1 MNLTSALAPAR
12 QAGVLLALVL
22 PWLWPF
28 TGGPSPGVQPWLGAA
43 ACAILLW
50 LLRRSL
56 TLPLLAAGWL
66 SAALISSAM
75 GLLQYFGQTA
85 PFSPWIHAADLGEA
99 YANLR
104 QRNQFATLTSM
115 GLAAVLWWACA
126 QGRPARTAHK
136 AWLMAAVALLVVGN
150 AASSSRTGLLQLLLV
165 ATLLVLWGG
174 WNQAWPRRML
184 LAALLSYG
192 VAVVVLP
199 VLAGHDPTAHGML
212 ARFNDT
218 EVGCNSRWVL
228 WSNVVTLIR
237 EHPWLGW
244 GWGEL
249 DYAHFITLYEGQR
262 FCEILDNAHSLPLH
276 LAVELGVPAAL
287 LLCSAGLLLM
297 LRMRPWRETAP
308 ARQLAWAV
316 LGVILLHSMLEYPLW
331 YGPFQMAVVLCGW
344 LLLPS
349 NQPAA
354 TTNAASKPLKTKGL
368 EFSVALCLLTGLTY
382 AAWDYH
388 RVSQI
393 FYPPDYR
400 AAAYRDNTLQ
410 KIRAS
415 WLFKEQVRFAEYTI
429 TPLTREN
436 AEHIHDM
443 GQQVLHFSPEA
454 QVVEKLMASAT
465 LLGRDEEA
473 KFYLARFR
481 AAYPKEH
488 ARWAAQQRQTHSQ
501 QP

>member
-1 MNLTSALAPAR
+1 MLSPVR
-12 QAGVLLALVL
+12 QAGVLLLLAL
-22 PWLWPF
+22 PWLWPL
-28 TGGPSPGVQPWLGAA
+28 TGGPSPGVPPWLGTA

-66 SAALISSAM
+66 AAALISSAM
-75 GLLQYFGQTA
+75 GLLQYFGETA
-85 PFSPWIHAADLGEA
+85 PFSPWVHTAELGEA

-115 GLAAVLWWACA
+115 GLAAVLWWGCA
-126 QGRPARTAHK
+126 QGAAARTVHK
-136 AWLMAAVALLVVGN
+136 ARLLAAVVLLAVGN
-150 AASSSRTGLLQLLLV
+150 AASSSRTGLLQLLLL
-165 ATLLVLWGG
+165 AALLVLWGG
-174 WNQAWPRRML
+174 WRQAWPRRML

-199 VLAGHDPTAHGML
+199 LLVGHDPAAHGML
-212 ARFNDT
+212 ARFKDT

-228 WSNVVTLIR
+228 WSNVVTLIKA
-237 EHPWLGW
+237 HPWVGW

-249 DYAHFITLYEGQR
+249 DYAHFITLYEGPR
-262 FCEILDNAHSLPLH
+262 FCEILDNAHNLPLH

-287 LLCSAGLLLM
+287 LLCSAGLVLM
-297 LRMRPWRETAP
+297 LRLRPWRETEP

-316 LGVILLHSMLEYPLW
+316 LAVILLHSMLEYPLW

-344 LLLPS
+344 LLLRS
-349 NQPAA
+349 RQSVA
-354 TTNAASKPLKTKGL
+354 TIDAASKPVKTKGPEL
-368 EFSVALCLLTGLTY
+368 VVALGLLAGLTY
-382 AAWDYH
+382 TAWDYH

-393 FYPPDYR
+393 FYPQDYR
-400 AAAYRDNTLQ
+400 AAAYRDNTLD

-415 WLFKEQVRFAEYTI
+415 WLFKEQVRFAEYTT

-436 AEHIHDM
+436 AERTHAM

-454 QVVEKLMASAT
+454 QVVEKLIASAT

-473 KFYLARFR
+473 KFYLVRFR

-488 ARWAAQQRQTHSQ
+488 ARWATQQLS
-501 QP
+501 PLS